1 MLHCTTPFTGA
12 LLMANAKE
20 SIEMINEFNTS
31 GYDSIRQLTDI
42 GLKTW
47 NTVMEAQLNTLNS
60 VMNTS
65 MEQFKLMTESK
76 DYHTALAGQMDL
88 TRKLGE
94 DLLSKTREVIDLGQ
108 KTGEEYRGWYES
120 NLAEMNKKINKV
132 AEKAA

>member
-1 MLHCTTPFTGA
+1 
-12 LLMANAKE
+12 MANAKE

-47 NTVMEAQLNTLNS
+47 NHVMEAQLSTLNS
-60 VMNTS
+60 VMNTG

-76 DYHTALAGQMDL
+76 DYHTALRGQMDL

-94 DLLSKTREVIDLGQ
+94 DLMTKTREAIDLGQ
-108 KTGEEYRGWYES
+108 KTGEEYRGWYET
-120 NLAEMNKKINKV
+120 NLSAMNEKINI
-132 AEKAA
+132 A